1 MTGVQTCALPIYTRR
16 AQSFAVL
23 IVGMA
28 IGSAFTPPLVSW
40 AMTTLGWR
48 ASFYLSALLAVALWL
63 AWRRSAGAHLD
74 AESGATPS
82 TGPWHA
88 PLRDKNVAV
97 MCVSYFFDS
106 YLLFVFVYWLYL
118 YLVEQ
123 RGMSLL
129 TSAVYTGLPFALAV
143 VFAPIAGWLCDWLS
157 VRIGR
162 AWGRRAIAIASLV
175 NSAGFLVVGINV
187 GNQTMAVAGLSL
199 AVAFLLCTET
209 AYWSAA
215 MDLGESNTGTVG
227 GIMNMA
233 GNFGGVVS
241 TALMPVLIERYGWT
255 MAFRSAAALALV
267 AAALW
272 MFVRVPERR
281 A

>member
-1 MTGVQTCALPIYTRR
+1 MLFRSLILLHQRGVLVHAHHLNPD
-16 AQSFAVL
+16 
-23 IVGMA
+23 G
-28 IGSAFTPPLVSW
+28 PP
-40 AMTTLGWR
+40 T
-48 ASFYLSALLAVALWL
+48 
-63 AWRRSAGAHLD
+63 GAHLD

-143 VFAPIAGWLCDWLS
+143 VFAPVAGWLCDWLS
-157 VRIGR
+157 VRVGR